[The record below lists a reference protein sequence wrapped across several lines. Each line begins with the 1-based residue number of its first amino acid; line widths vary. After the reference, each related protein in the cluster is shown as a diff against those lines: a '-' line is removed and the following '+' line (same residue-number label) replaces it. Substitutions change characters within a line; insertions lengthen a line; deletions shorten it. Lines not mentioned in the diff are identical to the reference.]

1 MIILTHRKSS
11 KLKGDN
17 MAINCLPEKI
27 SKAALGVIFTLLGL
41 GMVALGL
48 TLMPI
53 FGLLFAV
60 PFFVFAVYF
69 FRIHLSE
76 KCEITTDT

>member
-1 MIILTHRKSS
+1 
-11 KLKGDN
+11 

-27 SKAALGVIFTLLGL
+27 SKVALGVIFTLLGL

-48 TLMPI
+48 TLIPI
-53 FGLLFAV
+53 FGLFFAV

-69 FRIHLSE
+69 FRVHLSE
-76 KCEITTDT
+76 KCEITTDARPGGKL